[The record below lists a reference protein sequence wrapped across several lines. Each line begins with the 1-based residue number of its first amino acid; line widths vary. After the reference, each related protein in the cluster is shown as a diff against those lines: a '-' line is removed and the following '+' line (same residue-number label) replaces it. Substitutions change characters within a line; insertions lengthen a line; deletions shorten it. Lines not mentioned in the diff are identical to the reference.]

1 MTLTFGS
8 LFSGAGGLDAGFHN
22 AGFTCR
28 WQVELDR
35 TCRSVLA
42 RHWPQVPRFSD
53 VRAVGPHNLCPVDV
67 IVGGFPCQNLSTAGN
82 RAGLAGE
89 KSGLWWEM
97 LRVIRELRPRFVV
110 WENVAGLLSSDGGR
124 DLRRVCGSLAEH
136 GYFGLVRTLD
146 AQHFGVPQRRRR
158 LFGVF
163 ATSRFNPGDGGRLAF
178 PQPGEDHAG
187 LVRLCAAVL
196 AVGPGSG
203 GDPPPRRKAGSEVA
217 GDPGG
222 GAEGQGAGLIAFG
235 GNNTGGQRRGDSAL
249 SAKGGTGRIDFESET
264 FIVHGENS
272 TAMTGNGSADV
283 AFPAEVTRRLDST
296 GGFAT
301 NQGGTIVVAQCHGT
315 NVGPMGALRSG
326 NGNTAGGVPFVAAFN
341 PQGGG
346 TQTTLGLNERLVG
359 SLSVGQTPGVV
370 QGMGAVAGDAGDR
383 THALTSVG
391 ADASEDGTGR
401 DATEDLAPT
410 LRAMA
415 HSGSHAN
422 AGGQLAVAFA
432 ENQQGE
438 MRTADISTSLA
449 AKGGKPGQG
458 YAALLDGPDVRRLT
472 PTECERLMGWEVG
485 WTEFT
490 HTGKRIKDG
499 PRYRM
504 LGNGVV
510 MPVALWLA
518 RRLRDHVN

>member
-8 LFSGAGGLDAGFHN
+8 LFSGAGGLDAGSHN
-22 AGFTCR
+22 AGFSCR

-42 RHWPQVPRFSD
+42 RHWPQVPRLSD

-110 WENVAGLLSSDGGR
+110 WENVPGLLSSDGGR

-235 GNNTGGQRRGDSAL
+235 GNNTGGQRRVSSAL

-264 FIVHGENS
+264 FIVHGEHS

-283 AFPAEVTRRLDST
+283 AFPAKVTRCLDST

-301 NQGGTIVVAQCHGT
+301 NQGGTIVVAQCHGS

-346 TQTTLGLNERLVG
+346 
-359 SLSVGQTPGVV
+359 
-370 QGMGAVAGDAGDR
+370 
-383 THALTSVG
+383 
-391 ADASEDGTGR
+391 
-401 DATEDLAPT
+401 
-410 LRAMA
+410 
-415 HSGSHAN
+415 HAN
-422 AGGQLAVAFA
+422 AGGQLAVAYVQ
-432 ENQQGE
+432 NQRGE
-438 MRTADISTSLA
+438 VRPQPTVLPAVQLPATNQTPFLVA
-449 AKGGKPGQG
+449 
-458 YAALLDGPDVRRLT
+458 PDVRRLT
-472 PTECERLMGWEVG
+472 PTECERLQGWPEG

-510 MPVALWLA
+510 EPVARWVAANL
-518 RRLRDHVN
+518 RRVLTEDPCT